1 MGITIL
7 NRPVVVSVR
16 TRKLRPDAVQAPMGL
31 ANEEDGSGID
41 AQWPGND
48 PAYASF
54 VPVHSNYEQVAAPRH
69 ACSMSFRTAL
79 PM

>member
-1 MGITIL
+1 
-7 NRPVVVSVR
+7 
-16 TRKLRPDAVQAPMGL
+16 MGL

-54 VPVHSNYEQVAAPRH
+54 VPVHSNYEQVAVAVVVVCTAPH
-69 ACSMSFRTAL
+69 QDMQHVVQNSAADVAF
-79 PM
+79 